1 MQIEFFS
8 VLTGMD
14 LENGKRMEDCTMTQ
28 TVQLPAPNIHFLSDN
43 EVEEIEAR
51 LSFCIEK
58 QDFTEILKIAK
69 VYPLPADQLEDIKR
83 HFGMQF
89 LLRNEL
95 NLANAIRKYGESWI
109 EN

>member
-1 MQIEFFS
+1 
-8 VLTGMD
+8 
-14 LENGKRMEDCTMTQ
+14 MEDCTMTQ

-69 VYPLPADQLEDIKR
+69 VYPLPAEQLEDIKR
-83 HFGMQF
+83 QFGMQF